1 MNRSE
6 LKSLMHAVYHRCLRL
21 LKDPAR
27 AEDALQEVML
37 RFFQKNKEKTIHE
50 PLRYLYRSSTNHCLN
65 LLRSHRRQAELLK
78 EHRESSFE
86 QARLTF
92 PDASVGVRELL
103 EEFGEE
109 ATLLLVFR
117 YLDQM
122 TLQELGEMYG
132 ITDRG
137 VKKRLDK
144 LESRVRQHFL
154 GKEP

>member
-1 MNRSE
+1 M
-6 LKSLMHAVYHRCLRL
+6 
-21 LKDPAR
+21 
-27 AEDALQEVML
+27 
-37 RFFQKNKEKTIHE
+37 
-50 PLRYLYRSSTNHCLN
+50 
-65 LLRSHRRQAELLK
+65 
-78 EHRESSFE
+78 
-86 QARLTF
+86 
-92 PDASVGVRELL
+92 GVRELL